1 MSKEAAPAAAET
13 TGKRKAATPRRAGKT
28 VRLPVVKDEEKAWV
42 VTANMGLGHQRAA
55 WPLRILANHG
65 VVTLGKDDN
74 TTPSEVKLWQR
85 MRSSY
90 EFLSR
95 TKSWPLIG
103 NAVFGILDK
112 IQNIPRFYPIRDMS
126 GPNYQVGWLK
136 GFIEKGLCSGVLKQ
150 MKQEPMPMVTTFYAP
165 AIAADMAGF
174 SRVYCVI
181 CDAEVNRIWVA
192 EKPLESKLQYF
203 APCGRTVRR
212 LKQYGVPDE
221 RIFLT
226 GFPMPLEL
234 LGNRNLDVLR
244 SDMAQRLH
252 NLDPKNRFWP
262 LHGRNVSHFLGE
274 ANLKNRRPGP
284 ITITFG
290 IGGAGAQGDIA
301 YEIARSLRDKIIKGE
316 VRYNILGGTRPEVAE
331 FIEEMRADLKC
342 PDIRPVCGKSLAEY
356 FQGFTEV
363 MHTTDLL
370 WTKPSELSFYAGL
383 GIPIILAPV
392 IGSQEVYN
400 QSWLLEIQAGVPQG
414 DPKYTDQWL
423 YDLLN
428 AGRLADAAW
437 DGFLKARKYG
447 TYKIMEI
454 LASGTMERETS
465 VLKR

>member
-1 MSKEAAPAAAET
+1 MSKASDPVGKGTTTKKKPAAARPA
-13 TGKRKAATPRRAGKT
+13 GKAAGI
-28 VRLPVVKDEEKAWV
+28 PVVKDEEKAWV
-42 VTANMGLGHQRAA
+42 VTANMGLGHQRGA
-55 WPLRILANHG
+55 WPLRILAHNG
-65 VVTLGKDDN
+65 VITLGKDDN
-74 TTPSEVKLWQR
+74 TTASEAKLWNR

-95 TKSWPLIG
+95 TKSWPIIG
-103 NAVFGILDK
+103 NTVFGILDK

-126 GPNYQVGWLK
+126 GPTYQVNWLK
-136 GFIEKGLCSGVLKQ
+136 GFIEKGLCSGVLTQ
-150 MKQEPMPMVTTFYAP
+150 MKREPLPMVTTFYAP
-165 AIAADMAGF
+165 AIAADTAGF

-192 EKPLESKLQYF
+192 ENPRRSKLEYF

-226 GFPMPLEL
+226 GFPLPLEL
-234 LGNRNLDVLR
+234 LGDRNLDVLR
-244 SDMAQRLH
+244 ADMAQRLY

-274 ANLKNRRPGP
+274 ANLKNRKPGP

-301 YEIARSLRDKIIKGE
+301 YAIGKSLRDRIIKGE
-316 VRYNILGGTRPEVAE
+316 VRYNILGGTRPEVARL
-331 FIEEMRADLKC
+331 IDDMRKDLDC
-342 PDIRPVCGKSLAEY
+342 PAIRPVCGKTLVEY

-383 GIPIILAPV
+383 GIPVILAPV

-400 QSWLLEIQAGVPQG
+400 QSWLLEIQAGVPQE
-414 DPKYTDQWL
+414 DPQYTDQWL
-423 YDLLN
+423 YDLLH
-428 AGRLADAAW
+428 AGRLAEAAW

-447 TYKIMEI
+447 TYKIMEV